1 MLMGM
6 CACSGGIPYNISCIT
21 LSSLLSLAWR
31 SSLLLVDCQNRNIF
45 YPQDLLCCCK
55 IGAVSTEIYWVQPWT
70 KSGNVTAFNVFITG
84 ELTISR
90 FHLHQIRVCH
100 ELPQVQAPV
109 IMALKSLN
117 YKHML
122 YLSGNGL
129 LVKCN
134 WYKRKLWFS
143 LLYF

>member
-6 CACSGGIPYNISCIT
+6 CACSGGIPYNMMYYIIISALTRLEKLIIISI
-21 LSSLLSLAWR
+21 LSKSKRFFPKIYSVVVK
-31 SSLLLVDCQNRNIF
+31 LVLFQ
-45 YPQDLLCCCK
+45 L
-55 IGAVSTEIYWVQPWT
+55 IYRVQPWT

>member
-6 CACSGGIPYNISCIT
+6 CACSGGITYNMMYYIIISALTRLEKLIIISR
-21 LSSLLSLAWR
+21 LSKSKRFS
-31 SSLLLVDCQNRNIF
+31 
-45 YPQDLLCCCK
+45 PQDLLCCCK

-84 ELTISR
+84 VLTISR

-100 ELPQVQAPV
+100 ELPQVQDPV

>member
-1 MLMGM
+1 MGM
-6 CACSGGIPYNISCIT
+6 CACSGGIPYNMMYYIIISALTRLEKLIIISR
-21 LSSLLSLAWR
+21 LSKSKHFFPKIYSVVVK
-31 SSLLLVDCQNRNIF
+31 LVLFQLK
-45 YPQDLLCCCK
+45 YTGYSP
-55 IGAVSTEIYWVQPWT
+55 
-70 KSGNVTAFNVFITG
+70 AFNVFITG

-134 WYKRKLWFS
+134 
-143 LLYF
+143 